1 MDKII
6 KVITSREDYDVRD
19 SAEYALSVEQVID
32 ILTYLPK
39 DAKMVFCNDN
49 GYTFAPIRRSTFVTE
64 YVETKEEE
72 EERLRKEQEEEERTH
87 WVCPNCNCMDNIVI
101 GINGGYHCL
110 ECGAKFKKVII
121 KVDNE

>member
-6 KVITSREDYDVRD
+6 KVITKREDHDIRD
-19 SAEYALSVEQVID
+19 SAESALSVEEVIE
-32 ILTYLPK
+32 ILKYLPK
-39 DAKMVFCNDN
+39 DAKMVFSNDN
-49 GYTFAPIRRSTFVTE
+49 GYTFAPVRENTFVQVE
-64 YVETKEEE
+64 VETKEEE

-87 WVCPNCNCMDNIVI
+87 WVCPNCNCVDNIVI
-101 GINGGYHCL
+101 GVNGGYHCL